1 MSSYHPRRHRSTS
14 HDRTSHRG
22 TPKEP
27 RRDSYMRSYSPGGT
41 EYPSFPPPPRSET
54 QREASPTGTAAS
66 RGASQYA
73 LAPYDEEKAYAEYT
87 RVYGP
92 EEPYPPPP
100 PRSEASTQYAPR
112 RLRSPS
118 PLSDDLTA
126 YSGPRRRQYVDYD
139 DDRTVSTRYSPPP
152 SSYASRRTRR
162 RSLHSPSPPKET
174 ENAITSSLIGG
185 ASGAYL
191 GNRLI
196 GRGALGTL
204 GGAVVGALG
213 VKAIDLLDEK
223 RKGKHAESP
232 RRRRTDDLRGSEYGY
247 ESSERGTS
255 RYSERPRYGRR
266 RSYSVDTHR

>member
-14 HDRTSHRG
+14 YDRTSRRDN
-22 TPKEP
+22 PKEP

-54 QREASPTGTAAS
+54 QRDASPAGTTTS
-66 RGASQYA
+66 HGASQYA

-100 PRSEASTQYAPR
+100 PRSEASTHYAPG

-118 PLSDDLTA
+118 PMSDDLTA
-126 YSGPRRRQYVDYD
+126 YSGPRRRQYMDYD
-139 DDRTVSTRYSPPP
+139 DDRTVSTRRYSPPP

-162 RSLHSPSPPKET
+162 RSMHSPSPPKET

-196 GRGALGTL
+196 GKGALGTL

-223 RKGKHAESP
+223 RKGH
-232 RRRRTDDLRGSEYGY
+232 
-247 ESSERGTS
+247 
-255 RYSERPRYGRR
+255 
-266 RSYSVDTHR
+266 